1 MIDSLIK
8 LKQIIWENNTMNKQQ
23 VNYNGN
29 ATRNG
34 LKLKKNEEVIILH
47 DRGNNEYLIF
57 DRITDRCFHETLK
70 CTLDKY
76 QFAKKEWDILYPKI
90 NSGNIDHRSDQ
101 PRLKSRN
108 LSVDKNSV
116 LISGDITKIA
126 NRDLPK

>member
-8 LKQIIWENNTMNKQQ
+8 LKQIIWENNTIRIGEIIMKSMNKQQ

-76 QFAKKEWDILYPKI
+76 
-90 NSGNIDHRSDQ
+90 
-101 PRLKSRN
+101 
-108 LSVDKNSV
+108 
-116 LISGDITKIA
+116 
-126 NRDLPK
+126 